1 MITRGYDHVVATLFA
16 EPTMIRIVIAACL
29 FVAFVQNAAR
39 TARGEDLYVAGWNC
53 ENLFDTEDDPK
64 VEGDEEYTPDSPKH
78 WTKERLNIKLD
89 NLSSII
95 RKMNDDRGPDVLG
108 VCEVENRKV
117 VEMLVE
123 KLKPL
128 GRKYEVVHK
137 DSPSERGIDCA
148 IIFDSAVFTLI
159 DSKFHHVDAGNT
171 RDIVEAKLERK
182 GKDLYVFMDHWPS
195 RHHDESYRI
204 KTADVARKRLDDI
217 LAGDK
222 KADVIMLGDFN
233 DESTDESIRDHLRAA
248 SAKENLPTDAMFDT
262 TAWIRA
268 SGKGTF
274 VYNNQWDMLDHIFIS
289 SGLLDRAGYQ
299 WKDGSS
305 QRVEFPE
312 QFYKPRAKDAFR
324 RPSSSYSRNEFHKNG
339 YSDHLPLGCK
349 LVLEPSTSSQ

>member
-1 MITRGYDHVVATLFA
+1 MTRFLITVCLVVGFHVYPAS
-16 EPTMIRIVIAACL
+16 
-29 FVAFVQNAAR
+29 
-39 TARGEDLYVAGWNC
+39 TARGEELYIANWNC

-64 VEGDEEYTPDSPKH
+64 VEGDEEYTPDSAKH
-78 WTKERLNIKLD
+78 WTTERLNIKLD
-89 NLSSII
+89 NLGSII
-95 RKMNDDRGPDVLG
+95 RKMNDGHGPDVLG

-117 VEMLVE
+117 VEMLVD

-128 GRKYEVVHK
+128 GRKYEIVHK

-182 GKDLYVFMDHWPS
+182 GKDLFVFMDHWPS
-195 RHHDESYRI
+195 RHHEESFRI
-204 KTADVARKRLDDI
+204 KAADAARKRIDDL
-217 LAGDK
+217 LAADR
-222 KADVIMLGDFN
+222 KADIIMIGDFN

-248 SAKENLPTDAMFDT
+248 TAKENLPPDSMFDT

-268 SGKGTF
+268 AGKGTF
-274 VYNNQWDMLDHIFIS
+274 VYNNQWDLLDHIIIS
-289 SGLLDRAGYQ
+289 PGLLDSSGYQ

-312 QFYKPRAKDAFR
+312 QFYKPRAKDGFR
-324 RPSSSYSRNEFHKNG
+324 RPSASYSRNDFHKNG

-349 LVLEPSTSSQ
+349 LVLEPSSGTP